1 MRVPDLIPDLPLPP
15 GEHSISLLTL
25 CLALRYL
32 ADHANHVELRDG
44 RCIHD
49 GLDCAEYL
57 NEFADA
63 LYQVTRQAKIRVMA

>member
-1 MRVPDLIPDLPLPP
+1 V
-15 GEHSISLLTL
+15 

-49 GLDCAEYL
+49 GLDCAAYL

-63 LYQVTRQAKIRVMA
+63 LYQVTRQAKIRAFSP